1 LFSNPAP
8 KEQRRLRRVESWAG
22 LANADRLHRDKQPP
36 GGLAPVQL
44 ILQKAWQLP
53 PRHKVLSPENQD
65 SGSDS
70 KDEVPRAKL
79 KRQLNPV
86 PPRRAR
92 EQHAREA
99 SGLVSRSRRRA
110 AHLPALPASRERNQQ
125 GKFGKEEFRAKALL
139 NTDNRRKLH
148 REAGL
153 PAQLDLNSKE
163 LQVSKDIRWFN
174 RKKRKAPAQRN
185 LNPLHGV

>member
-8 KEQRRLRRVESWAG
+8 KEQRRLRQAESWAD
-22 LANADRLHRDKQPP
+22 LVNADKLLRDKQRP
-36 GGLAPVQL
+36 GGPAPVQL
-44 ILQKAWQLP
+44 IQQKVWQLP

-70 KDEVPRAKL
+70 KDERPRAKL

-86 PPRRAR
+86 PPRPAR
-92 EQHAREA
+92 QRHVREA
-99 SGLVSRSRRRA
+99 SGLANPSRRLT
-110 AHLPALPASRERNQQ
+110 AHPAALPASKECNQE

-139 NTDNRRKLH
+139 NTGNRRKLR

-153 PAQLDLNSKE
+153 AAQLDRNSKVS
-163 LQVSKDIRWFN
+163 QVSLGLRELN
-174 RKKRKAPAQRN
+174 RKKRKTLAGRN
-185 LNPLHGV
+185 PNPLHGV